1 MIPTSIDGT
10 DITGA
15 TIDGTDVTEITVDG
29 QTVFELVADP
39 PDVANLKLRYD
50 AKLETYANNASGV
63 SLTDQAG
70 SFDATGS
77 NGVGFTTSGT
87 NGHNA
92 YTLDG
97 VSDSYSVPSSTTD
110 FEFMHDGSGGS
121 LYAVINMDPNIGAFE
136 EFVGTGGD
144 GGAGFFL
151 GPDNSGGVLPKI
163 NNAGSNT
170 GGGTQNGFIYDLHT
184 SSSSSFGSDVT
195 LFEDN
200 SQVHT
205 RSASFTSGAS
215 NTDLSARTGY
225 LGEILSIL
233 IYDVQHGS
241 STRQSVYNF
250 LDARFS

>member
-1 MIPTSIDGT
+1 MPIRIDGT

-29 QTVFELVADP
+29 QTVFEVAADP

-70 SFDATGS
+70 SFDATGL

-92 YTLDG
+92 YTFDG

-121 LYAVINMDPNIGAFE
+121 LYAVINMDSSIGAFQ
-136 EFVGTGGD
+136 EFVSTGG
-144 GGAGFFL
+144 GNGVGFFL
-151 GPDNSGGVLPKI
+151 SPDSSGGVLPKI
-163 NNAGSNT
+163 NNGGSNT

-200 SQVHT
+200 SIVHT
-205 RSASFTSGAS
+205 RSGAFTSGAS
-215 NTDLSARTGY
+215 ASNLGIDPGY
-225 LGEILSIL
+225 IGEILSIL
-233 IYDVQHGS
+233 IYDVQHES
-241 STRQSVYNF
+241 STRQQVYNF
-250 LDARFS
+250 LNARFS